1 MPTIRR
7 LLPLLALSA
16 AAACSD
22 DDNLPDPTEANIVDT
37 VTVGSLTD
45 TPITTAERLFG
56 GVGRRPHRPDRRFRF
71 RLRYPGRLRNGGT
84 SVILPRAALG
94 IISNGAAEPGVMR
107 RDEAF
112 DDIDAAPSNGYV
124 TEEAVPIALGER
136 LHRPLPGRA
145 APSACRMYAK
155 VEIIG
160 LEDNS
165 LSTQGPGEQQLR
177 LPRPR
182 ARLPRPLTPT

>member
-7 LLPLLALSA
+7 LLPLIALSA

-22 DDNLPDPTEANIVDT
+22 NDNLPDPTDQNLVDT

-45 TPITTAERLFG
+45 TPITTGSGFA
-56 GVGRRPHRPDRRFRF
+56 VGAVQAIRTDRSPDFDF
-71 RLRYPGRLRNGGT
+71 AYDIQGDPATGT

-94 IISNGAAEPGVMR
+94 IVSSSGAEPGLMR
-107 RDEAF
+107 RSEAF
-112 DDIDAAPSNGYV
+112 DAIELAPSNGYV

-136 LHRPLPGRA
+136 YIVRSRVVCNIGVPQ
-145 APSACRMYAK
+145 YAK

-165 LSTQGPGEQQLR
+165 LTLKVLANTNCGYRGLEPGFPDR
-177 LPRPR
+177 
-182 ARLPRPLTPT
+182 

>member
-22 DDNLPDPTEANIVDT
+22 SNNLPDPTEENFVDT

-45 TPITTAERLFG
+45 TPITTASGFSVTG
-56 GVGRRPHRPDRRFRF
+56 GAIRTD
-71 RLRYPGRLRNGGT
+71 LDPGFDFAYDIQGDPATGT
-84 SVILPRAALG
+84 SVLLPRAALG
-94 IISNGAAEPGVMR
+94 IESGTSAEPGLMR

-112 DDIDAAPSNGYV
+112 DDIEAAPSNGYV
-124 TEEAVPIALGER
+124 TDEAVPIALGER
-136 LHRPLPGRA
+136 YIVRSRITCSIGVPV
-145 APSACRMYAK
+145 YAK

-165 LSTQGPGEQQLR
+165 VILKVLANENCGYRGLEPG
-177 LPRPR
+177 LPDR
-182 ARLPRPLTPT
+182 

>member
-16 AAACSD
+16 LAACGD
-22 DDNLPDPTEANIVDT
+22 NDNLPDPTDESFVDT

-45 TPITTAERLFG
+45 TPITTASGFAV
-56 GVGRRPHRPDRRFRF
+56 GVALAIRTDGSPDFDF
-71 RLRYPGRLRNGGT
+71 AYDIQGEPATGT

-94 IISNGAAEPGVMR
+94 IVSGSSAEPGVMR

-112 DDIDAAPSNGYV
+112 DDIQLAPSNGYV
-124 TEEAVPIALGER
+124 TEEAVPVALGER
-136 LHRPLPGRA
+136 YVVRSRVTCSIGVPI
-145 APSACRMYAK
+145 YAK
-155 VEIIG
+155 IEVIG

-165 LSTQGPGEQQLR
+165 ITLKVLSNTNCGYRSLEPGFPDR
-177 LPRPR
+177 
-182 ARLPRPLTPT
+182 

>member
-16 AAACSD
+16 VAACSD
-22 DDNLPDPTEANIVDT
+22 NDNLPDPTDENFVDT

-45 TPITTAERLFG
+45 TPITTASGFAVV
-56 GVGRRPHRPDRRFRF
+56 VGPVRTDLDPSFDFAYDIQGDPAT
-71 RLRYPGRLRNGGT
+71 GT
-84 SVILPRAALG
+84 SVLLPRAVLG
-94 IISNGAAEPGVMR
+94 IVSETSAEPGLMR

-112 DDIDAAPSNGYV
+112 DAIEAAPSNGYV

-136 LHRPLPGRA
+136 YIVRSRVTCSIGVPR
-145 APSACRMYAK
+145 YAK
-155 VEIIG
+155 IEIIG

-165 LSTQGPGEQQLR
+165 VILKVLANANCGYRGLEPG
-177 LPRPR
+177 LPDR
-182 ARLPRPLTPT
+182 

>member
-16 AAACSD
+16 VAACSD
-22 DDNLPDPTEANIVDT
+22 NDNLPDPTDESFVDT

-45 TPITTAERLFG
+45 TPITTASGFAV
-56 GVGRRPHRPDRRFRF
+56 GVGAIRTDLTPDFDF
-71 RLRYPGRLRNGGT
+71 AYDIQGDPATGT

-94 IISNGAAEPGVMR
+94 IESTNSAEPGIMR
-107 RDEAF
+107 RSDAF
-112 DDIDAAPSNGYV
+112 DAIELAPSNGYV

-136 LHRPLPGRA
+136 YIIRSRVVCGIGVPR
-145 APSACRMYAK
+145 SAK

-165 LSTQGPGEQQLR
+165 LVLKVLANTNCGYRGLEPG
-177 LPRPR
+177 LPDR
-182 ARLPRPLTPT
+182 

>member
-22 DDNLPDPTEANIVDT
+22 SDNLPDPTEENFVDT

-45 TPITTAERLFG
+45 TPITTASGFSVTAGAIRTDLDPSFDFAYDIQG
-56 GVGRRPHRPDRRFRF
+56 DPAT
-71 RLRYPGRLRNGGT
+71 GT
-84 SVILPRAALG
+84 SVFLPRAALG
-94 IISNGAAEPGVMR
+94 IESGTSAEPGVMHR
-107 RDEAF
+107 EEAF
-112 DDIDAAPSNGYV
+112 DEIEAAPSNGYV
-124 TEEAVPIALGER
+124 TDEAVPVALGER
-136 LHRPLPGRA
+136 YIVRSRVTCSIGVPV
-145 APSACRMYAK
+145 YAK

-165 LSTQGPGEQQLR
+165 VILKVLANENCGYRGLEPG
-177 LPRPR
+177 LPDR
-182 ARLPRPLTPT
+182 

>member
-16 AAACSD
+16 VAACSD
-22 DDNLPDPTEANIVDT
+22 NDNLPDPTDENVVDT

-45 TPITTAERLFG
+45 TPITTASGFSVG
-56 GVGRRPHRPDRRFRF
+56 GGAIRTDLSPDFDF
-71 RLRYPGRLRNGGT
+71 AYDIQGDPATGT

-94 IISNGAAEPGVMR
+94 IESGSAAEPGVMLR
-107 RDEAF
+107 SDAF
-112 DDIDAAPSNGYV
+112 DAIEVAPSNGYL
-124 TEEAVPIALGER
+124 TEEAVPVALGER
-136 LHRPLPGRA
+136 YIVRSRVVCNIGVPR
-145 APSACRMYAK
+145 YAK

-165 LSTQGPGEQQLR
+165 LVLKVLANTNCGYRGLEPG
-177 LPRPR
+177 LPDR
-182 ARLPRPLTPT
+182 

>member
-22 DDNLPDPTEANIVDT
+22 SDNLPDPTEENVIDT

-45 TPITTAERLFG
+45 TPITTGSGFA
-56 GVGRRPHRPDRRFRF
+56 VGSVLPIRTDVSPDFDF
-71 RLRYPGRLRNGGT
+71 AYDIQGDPATGT

-94 IISNGAAEPGVMR
+94 IVSGSAAEPGVMR
-107 RDEAF
+107 QDAAF
-112 DDIDAAPSNGYV
+112 DDIEVAPSNGYV
-124 TEEAVPIALGER
+124 TEEAVPVAVGER
-136 LHRPLPGRA
+136 YIVRSRVVCNIGVPR
-145 APSACRMYAK
+145 YAK
-155 VEIIG
+155 IEIIG

-165 LSTQGPGEQQLR
+165 LILKVLANENCGYRGLEPG
-177 LPRPR
+177 LPDR
-182 ARLPRPLTPT
+182 